1 MDLIKYLVCIKKISW
16 YQVNVYDSKFIVCIS
31 FFFHMYKQIG
41 KLDKNLILIH
51 QPPLTSMIY
60 CKWSVTHPAVFSK
73 LNPVWHEG
81 MVMLS
86 PFCNT
91 TTLSSQIQKP
101 EFWSFHIR
109 YWKKF
114 VKDVSNLASFY
125 GSHIDGIVCV
135 KQIDLG

>member
-1 MDLIKYLVCIKKISW
+1 MGVSLIETCFCSQLY
-16 YQVNVYDSKFIVCIS
+16 
-31 FFFHMYKQIG
+31 G

-81 MVMLS
+81 MVKLS

-114 VKDVSNLASFY
+114 VKDVSTLASFY
-125 GSHIDGIVCV
+125 GSHIEGIICL
-135 KQIDLG
+135 QEIGLGRTLKKY